1 MKDVQSALRKMMGHR
16 ERCMYCLDSHG
27 SDIEHFWP
35 KTPFPERMFLWPNL
49 LLCCGEC
56 NGFKGDRFPLQGG
69 QPLLIDP
76 TEEDPWCH
84 LDFDPD
90 TGNLA
95 ARFDPQAS
103 AYSVK
108 GERTVEILKLDQR
121 EALAAGH
128 LKTWNRLVKIVREH
142 MANPA
147 PDGAALAMELIHA
160 DEHGLLG
167 WCFDGAGHSES
178 PFRDLRDRMPQVW
191 AECATAIQGH

>member
-1 MKDVQSALRKMMGHR
+1 MKGVQSVLREMMGQR
-16 ERCMYCLDSHG
+16 ARCMYCLDSHG

-35 KTPFPERMFLWPNL
+35 KTPFSERLFKWPNL

-56 NGFKGDRFPLQGG
+56 NGFKGSQFPLQGG

-76 TEEDPWCH
+76 TDEDPWRH

-108 GERTVEILKLDQR
+108 GERTVEVLKLDRR

-128 LKTWNRLVKIVREH
+128 LKTWNRLVRIVREH

-147 PDGAALAMELIHA
+147 PDGAALAMALIDA

-167 WCFDGAGHSES
+167 WCFDGAGHNES
-178 PFRDLRDRMPQVW
+178 PFRELRERTPQVW
-191 AECATAIQGH
+191 VECATALQGH